1 MTQETI
7 EIGAIKIDSYGDV
20 LGSFQRFIK
29 PILHPQMSLFCRRL
43 TNIDQ
48 ADINRAREF
57 PNVIEDFHD
66 WIDIWDEDY
75 LLCSWGKFDQK
86 IFQRDC
92 ALHRIEDEW
101 TDHFINLKRQY
112 HDIKRL
118 HRPRGLRKAIT
129 VEGFEWSGDQ
139 HRALDDAQ
147 NLAKLFRKYLDVWQ
161 Y

>member
-29 PILHPQMSLFCRRL
+29 PVLHPQMSFFCRQL

-48 ADINRAREF
+48 ADINRASEF
-57 PNVIEDFHD
+57 PKVIEDFHD

-92 ALHRIEDEW
+92 ALHRMEDEW
-101 TDHFINLKRQY
+101 TEPFINLKRQY
-112 HDIKRL
+112 HDLKRL
-118 HRPRGLRKAIT
+118 HRPRGLRKAVT